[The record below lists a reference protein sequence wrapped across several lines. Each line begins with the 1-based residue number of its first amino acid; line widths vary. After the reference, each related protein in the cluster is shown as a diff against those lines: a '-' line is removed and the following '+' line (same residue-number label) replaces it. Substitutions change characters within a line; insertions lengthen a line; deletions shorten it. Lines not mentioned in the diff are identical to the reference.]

1 MPFPKATRG
10 QDPRGSNKG
19 EIPMDSGEA
28 KRYDAGAV
36 SDSREYRYRVERGRQ
51 GNGISKATVWT

>member
-10 QDPRGSNKG
+10 QNPRGSNKG

-36 SDSREYRYRVERGRQ
+36 SGSREYRYRVEGETR
-51 GNGISKATVWT
+51 KWYL